1 VASVSK
7 HLGAYRVQVVLEN
20 KRYDIRLPGID
31 QRTAEAFARHV
42 DALNAARLA
51 GAAPRAD
58 TAAWVGSLPDETHA
72 KLSKIGLAEP
82 RVPIEPPE
90 EICIE
95 RLVADYI
102 SKRPDVKPSTLRIWR
117 QTERLLRSH
126 FGRRLVN
133 TITPLDAKAFHA
145 WLCSQGFAAASV
157 SKYTSFAR
165 QFFTAAVDAELIAG
179 NPFAKIRLGNR
190 KNPSRQRFIDMNTF
204 RKVVDGTRDPVFR
217 LVLMLS
223 RIGGLRIPSE
233 LRGLKWAHIDWE
245 AGRILVHSP
254 KTARYPGGESREI
267 PIFPELV
274 PYLQAVWEKHGEEH
288 EYVIPTNR
296 ASESAWRVRL
306 AKLLDRLG
314 ISKWPRVF
322 HNLRSSR
329 QTELQELHPVHVV
342 CKWLGNSPEVARDH
356 YLQVRESDFEKAREI
371 LPQILPQ
378 QVQERCGNDRKL
390 TALGRL
396 ENREKPCFSGEKR
409 GFERE
414 RMGIEN
420 TALLP
425 GKGTS
430 SSALT
435 AVLTALEAD
444 PSLAELVERLVAV
457 WSRLSAS
464 ERTKVAAAIPHGR

>member
-1 VASVSK
+1 M
-7 HLGAYRVQVVLEN
+7 
-20 KRYDIRLPGID
+20 
-31 QRTAEAFARHV
+31 
-42 DALNAARLA
+42 
-51 GAAPRAD
+51 
-58 TAAWVGSLPDETHA
+58 
-72 KLSKIGLAEP
+72 
-82 RVPIEPPE
+82 
-90 EICIE
+90 
-95 RLVADYI
+95 
-102 SKRPDVKPSTLRIWR
+102 KPSTLRIWR
-117 QTERLLRSH
+117 QTERLLGTH
-126 FGRRLVN
+126 FGRRLVD

-165 QFFTAAVDAELIAG
+165 QFFTAAVDAELIAA

-204 RKVVDGTRDPVFR
+204 RKVVEGTRDPVFR

-233 LRGLKWAHIDWE
+233 LRGLKWTHIDWE

-274 PYLQAVWEKHGEEH
+274 PYLQAVWEKHGEQH

-356 YLQVRESDFEKAREI
+356 YLQVRESDYEKAR
-371 LPQILPQ
+371 LPLTQILTQ
-378 QVQERCGNDRKL
+378 QVQEPAGIDAPFDAPRRPEK
-390 TALGRL
+390 
-396 ENREKPCFSGEKR
+396 REKPCFSGSQR

-414 RMGIEN
+414 WMGIEP
-420 TALLP
+420 T
-425 GKGTS
+425 
-430 SSALT
+430 
-435 AVLTALEAD
+435 
-444 PSLAELVERLVAV
+444 
-457 WSRLSAS
+457 
-464 ERTKVAAAIPHGR
+464 

>member
-1 VASVSK
+1 MASVSK
-7 HLGAYRVQVVLEN
+7 HEGAYRVQIVLDR
-20 KRYDIRLPGID
+20 KRLAIRLPGID
-31 QRTAEAFARHV
+31 QRTAEAFARHI
-42 DALNAARLA
+42 DALNSARLA

-58 TAAWVGSLPDETHA
+58 TAAWLGSLPDSTHT

-82 RVPIEPPE
+82 RVPIEPPAA
-90 EICIE
+90 ITIE
-95 RLVADYI
+95 RLVEEYI

-117 QTERLLRSH
+117 QTERLLGTH
-126 FGRRLVN
+126 FGRRLVD

-165 QFFTAAVDAELIAG
+165 QFFTAAVDAELIAA

-204 RKVVDGTRDPVFR
+204 RKVVEGTRDPVFR

-233 LRGLKWAHIDWE
+233 LRGLKWTHIDWE

-274 PYLQAVWEKHGEEH
+274 PYLQAVWEKHGEQH

-356 YLQVRESDFEKAREI
+356 YLQVRESDYEKAR
-371 LPQILPQ
+371 LPLTQILTQ
-378 QVQERCGNDRKL
+378 QVQEPAGIDAPFDAPRRPD
-390 TALGRL
+390 
-396 ENREKPCFSGEKR
+396 NRDQPCFSGSQR

-414 RMGIEN
+414 WMGIEP
-420 TALLP
+420 T
-425 GKGTS
+425 
-430 SSALT
+430 
-435 AVLTALEAD
+435 
-444 PSLAELVERLVAV
+444 
-457 WSRLSAS
+457 
-464 ERTKVAAAIPHGR
+464 